1 MSELAFVKEHVNTL
15 AEMVNRKSWVIPE
28 LQHQNKLI
36 FTSRVDY
43 KDAYEG
49 VGKSEGS

>member
-1 MSELAFVKEHVNTL
+1 MSELDFVREHVNTL
-15 AEMVNRKSWVIPE
+15 AQMVNRKSWTIPT
-28 LQHQNKLI
+28 LRNQNKLI